1 MQKYAICF
9 LTIDIKKELFEFAET
24 LIDSNYDVFICL
36 DNNEI
41 DTSIYNET
49 KITFVS
55 INNEE
60 AKNNGFYGSVSYCS
74 DRACSRDKA
83 LYYFAKI
90 NKTTFD
96 FTWFIEED
104 VFIPNKNTIKNID
117 LKYSNCNYDLLSE
130 INEIKES
137 NNDKSVDWY
146 HYHAGRLENKIDF
159 PWAHSMIC
167 AVRISNKLLNIISDF
182 AYKNKFLLYDE
193 CLFNTLA
200 LQNNLNIYNP
210 IELSNII
217 FLFNDIEINENN
229 INRSYLYHPLKN
241 LKKHEYLHEIFI
253 NDL

>member
-9 LTIDIKKELFEFAET
+9 LTIDIKKELLEFAET

-49 KITFVS
+49 KITFIS

-60 AKNNGFYGSVSYCS
+60 AKNNGFFGSVCYCL

-90 NKTTFD
+90 NKSIYD
-96 FTWFIEED
+96 FIWFIEED

-117 LKYSNCNYDLLSE
+117 LKYSDNNYDLLCE
-130 INEIKES
+130 MNEIKES
-137 NNDKSVDWY
+137 HNDGSNYWQHWY
-146 HYHAGRLENKIDF
+146 RLENKIDF

-182 AYKNKFLLYDE
+182 AVKNKFLLFDE
-193 CLFNTLA
+193 TLFNTLA
-200 LQNNLNIYNP
+200 LQSNLNIYNP
-210 IELSNII
+210 VELSNIV
-217 FLFNDIEINENN
+217 FSFSDIETTNENN

-241 LKKHEYLHEIFI
+241 LKKHEYLHELFI
-253 NDL
+253 NHL